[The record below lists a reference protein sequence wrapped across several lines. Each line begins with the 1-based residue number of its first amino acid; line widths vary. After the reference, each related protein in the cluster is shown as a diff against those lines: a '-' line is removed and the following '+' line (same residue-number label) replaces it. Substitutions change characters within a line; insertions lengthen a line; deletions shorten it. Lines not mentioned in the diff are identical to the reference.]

1 MEFQGYALA
10 AVVLLLLAYVAPYL
24 HRRRTVLAEARIDE
38 RYAEDL
44 RLLAVRDARVD
55 SPRAHSAIGEHGT
68 VFFRRPEVM
77 MSSLDESAD
86 VEHSPARTSAATGT
100 AAQRKP
106 VGTARKGQRR
116 SAKAGEVRSLAKERA
131 RRHARI
137 SKRAALQKRG
147 LAGGIALGALAI
159 VAWVLALSAASWP
172 VVIAAVA
179 TGVVGLYF
187 IGFSYV
193 VGEISSANI
202 RDREAIEDINKKLA
216 GTSRRVAEVAAPS
229 AETHEESEQRAT
241 EESRDAAGDQQRV
254 ETSEHQGTRAAEGER
269 RTGISVTMDPQ
280 IVSSGA
286 IVHGRDE
293 YPVTQ
298 PATHTSESERA
309 AALVGRDV
317 AGTSSAMPSYT
328 LKPRTIERRTVAPYQ
343 APAEPEA
350 AVPYRPKQV
359 GERIGNGSDVQ
370 KIASEKP
377 AADKLGGG
385 AVLDHL
391 LDRRRA

>member
-193 VGEISSANI
+193 VGEISAANI
-202 RDREAIEDINKKLA
+202 RDREAIEDINKSSQVLHAVWQKLPLQAQKRMKNPNNVLPKRA
-216 GTSRRVAEVAAPS
+216 GMRLA
-229 AETHEESEQRAT
+229 
-241 EESRDAAGDQQRV
+241 
-254 ETSEHQGTRAAEGER
+254 
-269 RTGISVTMDPQ
+269 
-280 IVSSGA
+280 
-286 IVHGRDE
+286 
-293 YPVTQ
+293 
-298 PATHTSESERA
+298 
-309 AALVGRDV
+309 
-317 AGTSSAMPSYT
+317 TSSAWKHRSTKAQEPQ
-328 LKPRTIERRTVAPYQ
+328 KANVAPEFPLPWIPRLFRQ
-343 APAEPEA
+343 ALSCTA
-350 AVPYRPKQV
+350 ATN
-359 GERIGNGSDVQ
+359 I
-370 KIASEKP
+370 
-377 AADKLGGG
+377 L
-385 AVLDHL
+385 
-391 LDRRRA
+391 